1 MPIIPVGLCLALTV
15 FEIVSLWKVYQK
27 AGQPGW
33 ASIVPIYNAY
43 ILLKIA
49 GRPGWWLLL
58 YFIPLV
64 NLVIACLVAIDL
76 AKAFGLGVGFGL
88 GLIFLPFI
96 FYPVLGLGDPTYGDA
111 PSS

>member
-1 MPIIPVGLCLALTV
+1 MFAIVPLGLFLALFV
-15 FEIVSLWKVYQK
+15 LQIVSLWKVYQK

-33 ASIVPIYNAY
+33 ATIVPIYNAY

-64 NLVIACLVAIDL
+64 NFIIAVIVTIDL
-76 AKAFGLGVGFGL
+76 AKAFGQGVGFGL

-96 FYPVLGLGDPTYGDA
+96 FYPILGLGDPTYGDA
-111 PSS
+111 PP